1 MFLQMLL
8 LQTIYRVIL
17 RQYLTISF
25 SVLLLW
31 TFFLIKHLQNQIS
44 LKRDCPKFD
53 QENFTL
59 DYLPINWESLKSS
72 SRKVDQSFE
81 NFLTM
86 SNSILDMYASLKLS
100 KQKLKFRKKS
110 WLVLGLQKPVSVKN
124 NLCTK
129 HIKLKNNTLKNKAQ
143 IKYKQHRN
151 SLATLPKQSENLLYK
166 LFSKQH

>member
-1 MFLQMLL
+1 
-8 LQTIYRVIL
+8 
-17 RQYLTISF
+17 
-25 SVLLLW
+25 
-31 TFFLIKHLQNQIS
+31 
-44 LKRDCPKFD
+44 
-53 QENFTL
+53 
-59 DYLPINWESLKSS
+59 
-72 SRKVDQSFE
+72 
-81 NFLTM
+81 
-86 SNSILDMYASLKLS
+86 MYASLKLS